1 MPRYVVTHV
10 YEIDADTPKQAA
22 AASLHRHADCVNV
35 RCAAPAARFV
45 GTRHPDY
52 TMPLEVLD
60 SCWDKYMEAT
70 LSDRRRLTDLPDLVA
85 LSKAG
90 IAPWQLSKVFDLAIS
105 AYREHVKLRRHARA

>member
-1 MPRYVVTHV
+1 VTHV
-10 YEIDADTPKQAA
+10 HEIEAETAQQAA

-35 RCAAPAARFV
+35 RCAAPASRFF

-60 SCWDKYMEAT
+60 ACWDRYMAAT
-70 LSDRRRLTDLPDLVA
+70 LPGRRRATDLPDLAA
-85 LSKAG
+85 LGKVG

-105 AYREHVKLRRHARA
+105 AYREHLKLRRSAG